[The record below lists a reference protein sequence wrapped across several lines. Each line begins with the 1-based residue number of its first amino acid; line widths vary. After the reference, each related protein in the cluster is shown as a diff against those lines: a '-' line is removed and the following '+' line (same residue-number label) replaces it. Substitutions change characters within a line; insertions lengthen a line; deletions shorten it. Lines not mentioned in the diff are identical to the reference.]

1 MKSNSDEKL
10 KYDFFFISDN
20 ELQTNY
26 RDRVANLWPP
36 WYVSPKKSNSFVYE
50 VFYNKVLHVFCE
62 TCVVDVRGGVG

>member
-26 RDRVANLWPP
+26 RDRVANL
-36 WYVSPKKSNSFVYE
+36 
-50 VFYNKVLHVFCE
+50 
-62 TCVVDVRGGVG
+62 